1 MSINFFPGS
10 KDLDQKVVPLLDH
23 FEISASLDQ
32 SVGLAPSTT
41 LLPEEISSSSSRSIA
56 IFMKDMMEKEE
67 GVVLASIF
75 RGILGDRGLEN
86 RSRGLVKINI
96 DHDATYLFI
105 YIIYNRCE

>member
-41 LLPEEISSSSSRSIA
+41 LLPEEISSSSSSRSIA

-96 DHDATYLFI
+96 DHDAYVPI
-105 YIIYNRCE
+105 YIYHLQ